1 MRHENRIAGI
11 VGVFLV
17 ILPGFSGRASAQQDK
32 VQQELVQIERDWCSA
47 MVKRDAAALGK
58 ILADDYAAVNSRGVL
73 SDKAGE
79 LADLKGPNPMTS
91 CVDDSVKVRV
101 YADTAVVMGHGQ
113 RSGTYKGAA
122 FKDRQV
128 SYTDVFVR
136 RNGRWQCVAS
146 QGTAAAVSQK

>member
-1 MRHENRIAGI
+1 MRHENRIVGI
-11 VGVFLV
+11 IGVFLF

-32 VQQELVQIERDWCSA
+32 VQQGLVQIEKDWCSA
-47 MVKRDAAALGK
+47 LVKKDAAALGR
-58 ILADDYAAVNSRGVL
+58 ILADDYAGVNSRGVS
-73 SDKAGE
+73 SDKAGD
-79 LADLKGPNPMTS
+79 LADLKAPNSLTS

-101 YADTAVVMGHGQ
+101 YGDTAVVMGKG
-113 RSGTYKGAA
+113 RRAGTYKGEA

-136 RNGRWQCVAS
+136 RHGQWQCVAS